1 MATEKQNADIVFRLK
16 YRKKF
21 NPDNGLME
29 RITKNVLITMRITY
43 KSMRIELSTG
53 YHIDALRWDEKS
65 QMVLGPNREGLSADE
80 INLGLIQLSR
90 NAIEATKLYDDNDL
104 VPSQDEFKNCLQRIK
119 DGTMGVAK
127 FAPTPRTAVH
137 KSQPSK
143 KKREV
148 ADNSGSKPVKKRQ
161 KTTFNN
167 NYGNDSKLS
176 FWNITY
182 EFERQCGRQNN
193 WTESTYEKF
202 HAMRGHLKSLREH
215 IRSLGLKSFDINFDF
230 FDEEGL
236 LTYIEFLRDV
246 KNMMNSSIEKQL
258 GFLKWFLRWSMN
270 KGFHHNN
277 TFETYKP
284 KLKKTQK
291 KVVYLSKNELT
302 KLEKY
307 PIPEDKLYL
316 YRVRDVFLFCC
327 FTGLRYSDVYN
338 LRRCDIKDGFIE
350 ITTVKTNDSLKIEL
364 NKTSKRILEKYK
376 PYTFKED
383 KALPVITNQKM
394 NQYLHELCK
403 MVGLDEPI
411 RQTYYRG
418 NERLDVV
425 KPKYELIGTHT
436 GRRTFICN
444 ALGMGISPQIVMK
457 WTGHSDYKAMK
468 PYIDIADEVKSNAMK
483 KFDDL

>member
-1 MATEKQNADIVFRLK
+1 MIPKKKNTDVYFRLK

-29 RITKNVLITMRITY
+29 RITQNVLITMRITY

-53 YHIDALRWDEKS
+53 YHIDALRWDDKS
-65 QMVLGPNREGLSADE
+65 QMVLGPNRDGLSADE
-80 INLGLIQLSR
+80 INLGLMQLSR
-90 NAIEATKLYDDNDL
+90 NVNEAAKLYDDSDL
-104 VPSQDEFKNCLQRIK
+104 IPSQDEFKNCLQRIK
-119 DGTMGVAK
+119 DGTMGITK
-127 FAPTPRTAVH
+127 FSPVPSSTIR
-137 KSQPSK
+137 KSSSPK

-148 ADNSGSKPVKKRQ
+148 ADSSGSKPSTKRAESII
-161 KTTFNN
+161 NN
-167 NYGNDSKLS
+167 NYESTNNLS
-176 FWNITY
+176 FWDITY

-193 WTESTYEKF
+193 WTEATYEKF
-202 HAMRGHLKSLREH
+202 RAMRAHLKSLREYK
-215 IRSLGLKSFDINFDF
+215 RSLGLKTFDINFDY
-230 FDEEGL
+230 FDEDGL
-236 LTYIEFLRDV
+236 LDYIEFLRDV
-246 KNMMNSSIEKQL
+246 KNMMNGSIEKQL
-258 GFLKWFLRWSMN
+258 GFLKWFLRWSMS

-302 KLEKY
+302 QLEDY

-338 LRRCDIKDGFIE
+338 LRRCDIKDDFIE

-376 PYTFKED
+376 PFTFKED
-383 KALPVITNQKM
+383 KALPVISNQKM

-411 RQTYYRG
+411 RQTYYSG
-418 NERLDVV
+418 NKRLDIV
-425 KPKYELIGTHT
+425 KPKYEFIGTHT

-444 ALGMGISPQIVMK
+444 ALSMGISPQIVMK
-457 WTGHSDYKAMK
+457 WTGHSDYMAMK

>member
-1 MATEKQNADIVFRLK
+1 MATEKKNVDIIFRLK
-16 YRKKF
+16 YRKKI

-29 RITKNVLITMRITY
+29 RITQNVLITMRITY

-53 YHIDALRWDEKS
+53 YHIDALRWDDKS
-65 QMVLGPNREGLSADE
+65 QIVLGPNREGLSADE
-80 INLGLIQLSR
+80 INLGLMQLSR
-90 NAIEATKLYDDNDL
+90 NVNEAAKLYDDSDL
-104 VPSQDEFKNCLQRIK
+104 IPSQDEFKNCLQRIK
-119 DGTMGVAK
+119 DGTMGITK
-127 FAPTPRTAVH
+127 FSSTPTSAAQ

-148 ADNSGSKPVKKRQ
+148 ADNSGSKPVPKRT
-161 KTTFNN
+161 KTIFNN
-167 NYGNDSKLS
+167 NYDNTGKLS
-176 FWNITY
+176 FWDITY

-202 HAMRGHLKSLREH
+202 HAMRDHLKSLREFK
-215 IRSLGLKSFDINFDF
+215 RSLGLKTFDINFDY

-236 LTYIEFLRDV
+236 LSYVEFLRDV

-291 KVVYLSKNELT
+291 KVVYLTKDELT
-302 KLEKY
+302 LLENF

-338 LRRCDIKDGFIE
+338 LCRCDIKEKYIE
-350 ITTVKTNDSLKIEL
+350 ITTVKTSDSLRIEL
-364 NKTSKRILEKYK
+364 NKTSKRILEKYE
-376 PYTFKED
+376 PYTFKGD
-383 KALPVITNQKM
+383 KALPVISNQKM
-394 NQYLHELCK
+394 NKYLHELCK
-403 MVGLDEPI
+403 MAGLDEPI

-425 KPKYELIGTHT
+425 RPKYELIGTHT